1 MTVRTTKRLHRT
13 ASVITLVL
21 LAIVILLA
29 LGASLSAL
37 DVRIRT
43 WTART
48 ISEIASRTAADAGL
62 VKVVAEMNE
71 KLKAKPWADSNLPQV
86 TDECLPNCDAT
97 FSYSIVGD
105 ANEGYTAS
113 SVGRTGLFERK
124 VNAVLKL
131 KSLFDNA
138 IYATTRI
145 LMVNNAFVDAGKGGI
160 ATDPDG
166 EGTTL
171 DNSAEVR
178 GEIRTE
184 PWDLPVLMPPGDRLF
199 EPSKGVILDS
209 TVITPADSGRYDRIG
224 LWGNEELVIDS
235 TGSDDDGER
244 VTLYVTGNIALMQS
258 AKLKVL
264 DGSSLVV
271 YLGGNFVS
279 QGRSQINMVTA
290 DAKKC
295 LIVGVGDGQLF
306 YLDDNVDFTGV
317 IYAPHADIHLTNDVD
332 FTGAIV
338 GENVLLS
345 NRAKLHCDES
355 LASSEILDFGLK
367 FVVDRWWQGGRW

>member
-1 MTVRTTKRLHRT
+1 M
-13 ASVITLVL
+13 TLVL
-21 LAIVILLA
+21 LATVILLA

-62 VKVVAEMNE
+62 VKAVAEMNE
-71 KLKAKPWADSNLPQV
+71 KLKARPWTDSDLPQV
-86 TDECLPNCDAT
+86 TDECLPNCNAT

-124 VNAVLKL
+124 VNAILKL

-145 LMVNNAFVDAGKGGI
+145 LMVNNAFVDAGKGGV
-160 ATDPDG
+160 ATNPGG

-171 DNSAEVR
+171 DNSARVR
-178 GEIRTE
+178 GQIRTE
-184 PWDLPVLMPPGDRLF
+184 PWDLPVLMPPGNQMF
-199 EPSKGVILDS
+199 GPSKGAILDS
-209 TVITPADSGRYDRIG
+209 TVITPADSGRYDHIG
-224 LWGNEELVIDS
+224 LWGGEELVIDS
-235 TGSDDDGER
+235 NDNDGDGDC

-264 DGSSLVV
+264 EGSSLIV
-271 YLGGNFVS
+271 YLGGNFIS
-279 QGRSQINMVTA
+279 QGRSQINMAGA
-290 DAKKC
+290 DPKKC
-295 LIVGVGDGQLF
+295 LIVGVGNGQSF
-306 YLDDNVDFTGV
+306 YLDNNVLFTGI
-317 IYAPHADIHLTNDVD
+317 IYAPHADIRLTNSVD

-338 GENVLLS
+338 GKNVFLS
-345 NRAKLHCDES
+345 NNAKLHYDES
-355 LASSEILDFGLK
+355 LTGSEILDFGLK